1 LTKALSTG
9 SILRWLAALAAL
21 QLVLAW
27 PDRLDRFVVASFLVV
42 PAELPLIVGL
52 YLAMPARFR
61 PALRAALAV
70 LLALVFALKCADI
83 AMQAALGRRFQPLLD
98 LDLVAY
104 GLDLAGRALGP
115 AGTALAL
122 GIVALLLAGLIWLAV
137 RLAGRTRAPS
147 LPSRGRQRQAAGG
160 LVLAAT
166 GGLALPLAWPGDA
179 LPLSSWASRNAAA
192 HVVGFAAGAF
202 DRREFAV
209 ELAGDPVRV
218 LPDNRLFA
226 GLHGRDV
233 FVVFVES
240 YGRSVVDPAIGDADA
255 RAALAALDGA
265 VTQAGLAARSA
276 WLSSPVV
283 GGQSWLAHATLLS
296 GLEID
301 SQRRYETLTRSDRAT
316 LVGDF
321 ARAGWRTVAVMPA
334 LTDIR
339 RGDAWFGHDKF
350 YRAGDLGYRGAPFNW
365 VTMPDQYTL
374 ATFAARELDRS
385 PGTQP
390 VFAEIA
396 LISSHAP
403 WTPIPPLLPW
413 ASVGDGSVFTPYAA
427 AGDPP
432 AAVWRDPARVRAQ
445 YRRSIAYVLHT
456 LAGFVA
462 EHGKRDMLIV
472 IVGDHPP
479 APFAGGDAPDRAVP
493 VHLIAGE
500 QATLAAF
507 AEAGWAAGA
516 VADLAA
522 PLLPMAALRGRLVD
536 AFTPTAAALS
546 ARANG
551 PGSAAIRH

>member
-1 LTKALSTG
+1 MSLPTA
-9 SILRWLAALAAL
+9 SILRWLAALVAL

-27 PDRLDRFVVASFLVV
+27 PDRLDRFVAASFLVV

-52 YLAMPARFR
+52 YLAAPVRFR
-61 PALRAALAV
+61 PALRAALVV

-115 AGTALAL
+115 AGTVLAL
-122 GIVALLLAGLIWLAV
+122 GIVALLLAGLVWLAA
-137 RLAGRTRAPS
+137 RLAGR
-147 LPSRGRQRQAAGG
+147 RQAAVPPARRRRGG
-160 LVLAAT
+160 VAAGLALTAT
-166 GGLALPLAWPGDA
+166 GALALPLAWPGDA
-179 LPLSSWASRNAAA
+179 LPLSAWASRNAAS
-192 HVVGFAAGAF
+192 HVTGFAAGAF
-202 DRREFAV
+202 DRRAFAA
-209 ELAGDPVRV
+209 ELATDPVRAV
-218 LPDNRLFA
+218 PDDRLLA
-226 GLHGRDV
+226 GLQGRDV
-233 FVVFVES
+233 LVVFVES
-240 YGRSVVDPAIGDADA
+240 YGRSVVDPATGDPGA
-255 RAALAALDGA
+255 RAALAELDAA
-265 VTQAGLAARSA
+265 VSAAGLAARSA
-276 WLSSPVV
+276 WLASPVV

-301 SQRRYETLTRSDRAT
+301 SQRRYETLTESDRAT

-334 LTDIR
+334 LTDVR
-339 RGDAWFGHDKF
+339 RGDAWFGHDAF
-350 YRAGDLGYRGAPFNW
+350 YRAGDLGYRGAPFSW

-374 ATFAARELDRS
+374 AAFAARELDR
-385 PGTQP
+385 PAGAPP

-413 ASVGDGSVFTPYAA
+413 DLLGDGSVFTPYAA

-432 AAVWRDPARVRAQ
+432 DEVWRDPARVRTQ
-445 YRRSIAYVLHT
+445 YRRSIAYVLRT

-462 EHGKRDMLIV
+462 EHGRRDMLIV

-479 APFAGGDAPDRAVP
+479 APFVGGEAPDRAVP
-493 VHLIAGE
+493 VHLIAGDP
-500 QATLAAF
+500 AMLAAF

-516 VADLAA
+516 VADPAA

-536 AFTPTAAALS
+536 AYTPPAPALS
-546 ARANG
+546 VRASD
-551 PGSAAIRH
+551 PGSAATRHR